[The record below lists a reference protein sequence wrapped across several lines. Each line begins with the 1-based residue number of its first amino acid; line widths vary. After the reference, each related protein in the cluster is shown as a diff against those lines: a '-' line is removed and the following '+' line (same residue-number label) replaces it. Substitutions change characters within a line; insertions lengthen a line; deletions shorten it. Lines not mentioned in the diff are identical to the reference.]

1 MTMTLKSI
9 LALLMVAVLI
19 CFMTA
24 CSQSQLTLTL
34 TALTD
39 ATSAAAVLLST
50 LGASGVVPAPLANLL
65 AGALTDVAQATPQIQ
80 VELESG
86 DPLDLQISKSVGI
99 LTPLLV
105 KDIPGI
111 PANLQGL
118 IVGVNGLITSLIQQL
133 EALRPKAAAL
143 GHVGVAQ
150 PAHVVMTHG
159 DRSAIKK
166 AVAKSADTVALLNGL
181 KK

>member
-1 MTMTLKSI
+1 MTMTLKAFI
-9 LALLMVAVLI
+9 ALLMVAVLL
-19 CFMTA
+19 CFTTA

-50 LGASGVVPAPLANLL
+50 LGASGVIPTPLANTL

-80 VELESG
+80 AELESS
-86 DPLDLQISKSVGI
+86 DPLALQISKSVGI

-105 KDIPGI
+105 KDLPGV
-111 PANLQGL
+111 PDNLKGL

-133 EALRPKAAAL
+133 EGLRPAAAAM
-143 GHVGVAQ
+143 GKVSVAQ

-166 AVAKSADTVALLNGL
+166 AVAKSADTVALLKGL